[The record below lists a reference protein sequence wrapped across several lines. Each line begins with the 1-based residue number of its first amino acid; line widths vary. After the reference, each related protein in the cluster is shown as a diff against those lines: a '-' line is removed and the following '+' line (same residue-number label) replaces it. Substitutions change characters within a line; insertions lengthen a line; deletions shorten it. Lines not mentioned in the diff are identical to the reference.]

1 MKSAVAA
8 SLCRRTPYLNE
19 TATTIYRGARGF
31 SSSADSLELRVPAGQ
46 ATAAKCKRECQRK
59 RSAGN
64 HIFAAAYVA
73 TNNQRYSRADR
84 QVSGANGRA
93 ESAAK
98 TAHSYAFVRSNARY
112 SRSGGD
118 ELDYHEEQ
126 EYRPR
131 DLRRFFD

>member
-59 RSAGN
+59 RPAAN
-64 HIFAAAYVA
+64 HIFAAPYAA
-73 TNNQRYSRADR
+73 TNNQRNSSASRQASGPNAQAEPPR
-84 QVSGANGRA
+84 QTR
-93 ESAAK
+93 
-98 TAHSYAFVRSNARY
+98 HI
-112 SRSGGD
+112 
-118 ELDYHEEQ
+118 
-126 EYRPR
+126 
-131 DLRRFFD
+131 